1 MSGLKC
7 MKVILKTTG
16 KENSFFGAKVFDDST
31 NFRKTI
37 VMTELFSKT
46 KTVHYRRKKMHLTN
60 NASSC
65 PKGTC

>member
-16 KENSFFGAKVFDDST
+16 KENSYFGAKVFDDST

-37 VMTELFSKT
+37 IITELFSKT
-46 KTVHYRRKKMHLTN
+46 KTVHY
-60 NASSC
+60 
-65 PKGTC
+65 